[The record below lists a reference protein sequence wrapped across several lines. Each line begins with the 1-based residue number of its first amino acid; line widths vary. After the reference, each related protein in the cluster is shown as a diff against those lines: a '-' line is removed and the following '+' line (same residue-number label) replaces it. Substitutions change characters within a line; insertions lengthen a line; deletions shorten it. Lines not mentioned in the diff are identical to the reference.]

1 MTTTKSRLVSLFL
14 LHLSYRS
21 LTRCLFPIQWCH
33 RRLFWSQRVK
43 QCCRVLTW
51 RSAPLW
57 WENGRSW
64 PGVSERIRSS
74 LSLTKGTWHRTKTTL
89 PDSAL
94 PVTAVVWRSPSIT
107 SAARR
112 TGASPAPCRGRLDRR
127 RQIFTYKVRQWT
139 LWYNYDISLMT
150 LDSLVFVTWKDTC
163 CPAAPLWPLTSV
175 WRKITRRG
183 SSPWE
188 FKLYAEWYNILLKVL
203 IVKLKK
209 KKKKSSHFLR
219 AHYKRLSVWLWGRCN
234 DKCVLW
240 RAAEVIHLSF
250 QQPLVTASNGI
261 WWKTWPRMLSRRNK
275 TGGNNATTVTP
286 STEDDSIL

>member
-1 MTTTKSRLVSLFL
+1 
-14 LHLSYRS
+14 
-21 LTRCLFPIQWCH
+21 
-33 RRLFWSQRVK
+33 
-43 QCCRVLTW
+43 
-51 RSAPLW
+51 
-57 WENGRSW
+57 
-64 PGVSERIRSS
+64 
-74 LSLTKGTWHRTKTTL
+74 
-89 PDSAL
+89 
-94 PVTAVVWRSPSIT
+94 
-107 SAARR
+107 
-112 TGASPAPCRGRLDRR
+112 
-127 RQIFTYKVRQWT
+127 
-139 LWYNYDISLMT
+139 MT

-219 AHYKRLSVWLWGRCN
+219 AHCKRLSVWLWGRCN

-261 WWKTWPRMLSRRNK
+261 WWKTCPRMLSRRNK
-275 TGGNNATTVTP
+275 IKQGEIMLLLSHQALRMTAFYKRAIHCWKH
-286 STEDDSIL
+286 DSSR